1 VQAEISIPATVRP
14 EIDIFVENAGGNWSA
29 YAIGVPGVAATG
41 ATPEEC
47 RQEMESALAAH
58 FRFVARED
66 AEEFARE
73 VALTRA
79 ELEAADQATRLGST
93 RS

>member
-1 VQAEISIPATVRP
+1 
-14 EIDIFVENAGGNWSA
+14 
-29 YAIGVPGVAATG
+29 
-41 ATPEEC
+41 
-47 RQEMESALAAH
+47 MESALAAH

-79 ELEAADQATRLGST
+79 ELAEREQSAATRAGSG
-93 RS
+93 

>member
-1 VQAEISIPATVRP
+1 MQEEISIRATVRP
-14 EIDIFVENAGGNWSA
+14 EIDIFVEDAGGNWSA

-41 ATPEEC
+41 ATQEEC

-66 AEEFARE
+66 AEDFARE

-79 ELEAADQATRLGST
+79 ELAAAEQVARP
-93 RS
+93 